1 MGHILRCETS
11 GGAGSFAKKHWHF
24 DFQGRTLTCS
34 SGEFQSCDD
43 ICWPT
48 VRYPVSIKRLFSY
61 STGRLESSGVPY
73 WRKSHLAFATCQ
85 KCPIVSPSHSK
96 GCRSSICNVHLS
108 CDTACVMTDPLSDS
122 VRWKFW
128 CICWLRWNTNL
139 KGPSNL
145 ANGNGQQLTGIYRNT
160 NYLDQ
165 KDIVYVVAESLP
177 VALVC
182 SHIYIY
188 VYIYAYLY
196 IYIFIYTYIYIYLF
210 MDLGCVWGVP
220 KCWNISIL
228 YHRMYLLHGNERISR
243 PFHDSSWLQNLPQ
256 PTALRCTHYSLRTL
270 LARNCP

>member
-48 VRYPVSIKRLFSY
+48 VRYPVSFIWRL
-61 STGRLESSGVPY
+61 RPA
-73 WRKSHLAFATCQ
+73 KSAPLFCLHIARVADQVSAMFTSAVIQ
-85 KCPIVSPSHSK
+85 RVSWPIPCP
-96 GCRSSICNVHLS
+96 
-108 CDTACVMTDPLSDS
+108 TLSDGNFDAYADCGGIQRS
-122 VRWKFW
+122 
-128 CICWLRWNTNL
+128 TNL

-188 VYIYAYLY
+188 I
-196 IYIFIYTYIYIYLF
+196 YIYIYICIYIYVCIFLHIYIYVYCIYIHIYI
-210 MDLGCVWGVP
+210 MDLGCLWGVP
-220 KCWNISIL
+220 KCWNISISSNVSVTWQWKNLSPISWFKLIAEFTPTHSPAL
-228 YHRMYLLHGNERISR
+228 YT
-243 PFHDSSWLQNLPQ
+243 LQLAHPPCKELP
-256 PTALRCTHYSLRTL
+256 
-270 LARNCP
+270 